1 MSVTLADLKAMM
13 PATALDLAKRLI
25 TGLEGYA
32 SKAYPDPLHG
42 WATPTIGYGTTR
54 YPSGARVRQGDTCI
68 ERDALSWLTHH
79 IERKIVPVLEYIPTW
94 RQMNSNQRAAIISF
108 AYNLG
113 ADFYGNTPSFTRIS
127 QLLNAPHVWYDE
139 KHVKQVFTMY
149 RNPGSSVERGLRIR
163 RELEADLFC
172 TPVPE
177 AQNG

>member
-1 MSVTLADLKAMM
+1 MSVTLADLKALM

-68 ERDALSWLTHH
+68 ERDALAWLEHH
-79 IERKIVPVLEYIPTW
+79 INRDILPVLEYIPTW
-94 RQMNSNQRAAIISF
+94 PRMNPNQRAALISF

-113 ADFYGNTPSFTRIS
+113 AHFYGNTPSFTRIS
-127 QLLNAPHVWYDE
+127 QLLNSPHTWPDCA
-139 KHVKQVFTMY
+139 HVKQIFTMY
-149 RNPGSSVERGLRIR
+149 RNPGSNVERGLRLR

-177 AQNG
+177 AKP